1 VLTLVLLAAVS
12 SPRIELY
19 TMGPGDDLFS
29 AFGHAAVCVVDE
41 SAPGGRCYNYGTADF
56 STPLPLTWDFIRGR
70 ARFWVST
77 TDLRSMLS
85 YYVHVDRTVYRQR
98 LQLTAEQA
106 RAIAEALDA
115 STAES
120 VKYYRYH
127 HFNDNCT
134 TRIRDV
140 LDSATGGALRRDDGA
155 RDDRGPTFRAWAR
168 QGFAG
173 HWPLLAVTELLLGRP
188 SDQPTDRWT
197 AMFLPS
203 ELRAEVLRRFA
214 APPEIVYQR
223 RAPLPHGSTA
233 LGQLAFVLG
242 GLVLAL
248 FVIGGA
254 RLGRAGLRAG
264 LFPSALVLGL
274 TAIVLDALALLST
287 FPELRRNEA
296 LLAFWPTDL
305 ALVAMPRAWM
315 KRYATIRLAA
325 LGAIAAAH
333 LVGLTQPLS
342 PLALVALPLA
352 ALVVVL

>member
-1 VLTLVLLAAVS
+1 MLAALA

-29 AFGHAAVCVVDE
+29 TFGHAAICVVDE
-41 SAPGGRCYNYGTADF
+41 RAPEGRCYNYGTADF

-98 LQLTAEQA
+98 LNLPPEQA
-106 RAIAEALDA
+106 RALANGLEA
-115 STAES
+115 STDEA

-134 TRIRDV
+134 TRIRDAIDV
-140 LDSATGGALRRDDGA
+140 ATAGALRGGDDGA
-155 RDDRGPTFRAWAR
+155 RGPTFRAWAR
-168 QGFAG
+168 RGFAG

-188 SDQPTDRWT
+188 SDQPTDRWS

-223 RAPLPHGSTA
+223 RAPLAPGSTW
-233 LGQLAFVLG
+233 LGHLAFVLG
-242 GLVLAL
+242 GLALAL
-248 FVIGGA
+248 LIIGGS
-254 RLGRAGLRAG
+254 RLGGAWLRVGL
-264 LFPSALVLGL
+264 LPSALVLGL
-274 TAIVLDALALLST
+274 LAVVLDALALLST

-305 ALVAMPRAWM
+305 ALVGLSRAWL
-315 KRYATIRLAA
+315 KRYAIVRLAA
-325 LGAIAAAH
+325 VAAIAAAH

-352 ALVVVL
+352 AVLVVL